1 MKKIIGLLLIV
12 ALAGCSAEKKE
23 TPDYA
28 ELLKI
33 KDALE
38 KGAGNTLNRYAEI
51 IGPEKLEGIE
61 SNPEFI
67 RLRDDALADVN
78 DLIVL
83 SLEEGVDKDEIL
95 TCIRKNGADS
105 EACKQYVEPLQS
117 NASPRIKQYN
127 TELGK
132 FIANH
137 LDKKSHLPKGEGS
150 CKSIHT
156 GKFWQVINGDTIR
169 ITRDD
174 AFEVEELNE
183 VVRKEQVTWINE
195 CTYRIQLIREGTEQA
210 NLRDF
215 PDDCIIEI
223 IRIAGDHYIYK
234 IYESANGVAGDLAD
248 IGKVYFSL

>member
-1 MKKIIGLLLIV
+1 MKRIAIVLLIA
-12 ALAGCSAEKKE
+12 ALGGCSTEKKE

-38 KGAGNTLNRYAEI
+38 KGTGNTLNRYTEI

-95 TCIRKNGADS
+95 ECIKKNGADS
-105 EACKQYVEPLQS
+105 EACRQYVEPLQT
-117 NASPRIKQYN
+117 NASPRLKQYN

-150 CKSIHT
+150 CKAVRT
-156 GKFWQVINGDTIR
+156 GTFWQIINGDTIR

-174 AFEVEELNE
+174 TFEIEEMDK
-183 VVRKEQVTWINE
+183 VIRKEQVTWINE
-195 CTYRIQLIREGTEQA
+195 CTYRIQLIPQGTEQA

-223 IRIAGDHYIYK
+223 IRVTSDHYIYK